1 MKIMVIVLEDTIE
14 IESWEVEVS
23 SIKQLDK
30 LMKELERDYED
41 SIVSYF
47 DGEIAVRVD

>member
-14 IESWEVEVS
+14 TESWEVEIS
-23 SIKQLDK
+23 SLEQLDK
-30 LMKELERDYED
+30 LMKELERDYD
-41 SIVSYF
+41 AIVSYF